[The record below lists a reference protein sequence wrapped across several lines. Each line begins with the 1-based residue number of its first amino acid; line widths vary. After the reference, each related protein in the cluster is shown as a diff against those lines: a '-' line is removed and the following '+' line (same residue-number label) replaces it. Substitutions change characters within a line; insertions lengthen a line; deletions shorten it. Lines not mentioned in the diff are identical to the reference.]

1 MFPSRGLSP
10 IGRAAGGKHAAD
22 HIHIRQRAA
31 ADLFAIPGALLGR
44 QYSSSRTT
52 IM

>member
-10 IGRAAGGKHAAD
+10 IGRAVGCKHAAD
-22 HIHIRQRAA
+22 HIHIRQRAT
-31 ADLFAIPGALLGR
+31 ADLFAIRGALLGDST
-44 QYSSSRTT
+44 SSSRTT